1 MTKPKERP
9 REKPWNEDQGTGQI
23 SRIETP
29 NSRPNRDAFP
39 ELRDDPLYGILVH
52 MIKETIPE
60 LQKLSAAD
68 KFALAVEL
76 WDELSS
82 NPDEIPVTEEQ
93 LNELDRRFE
102 EYRQDPDKVVIW
114 EDVKARILSGRR

>member
-1 MTKPKERP
+1 
-9 REKPWNEDQGTGQI
+9 
-23 SRIETP
+23 
-29 NSRPNRDAFP
+29 
-39 ELRDDPLYGILVH
+39 
-52 MIKETIPE
+52 MIKEKIPE

-82 NPDEIPVTEEQ
+82 NPEEIPVTEEQ

-102 EYRQDPDKVVIW
+102 EYRKDPDKVVTW
-114 EDVKARILSGRR
+114 EDAKARIFSGRP

>member
-1 MTKPKERP
+1 
-9 REKPWNEDQGTGQI
+9 
-23 SRIETP
+23 
-29 NSRPNRDAFP
+29 
-39 ELRDDPLYGILVH
+39 

-60 LQKLSAAD
+60 LQKLSTAD

-82 NPDEIPVTEEQ
+82 KPDEMLVTEEQ

-102 EYRQDPDKVVIW
+102 EYRQNPDKVVIW
-114 EDVKARILSGRR
+114 EEAKARILSVGVNGGCPSSLSRTGSSRGVQLG

>member
-1 MTKPKERP
+1 VIEVTTPRPPKDTRANC
-9 REKPWNEDQGTGQI
+9 KGDQPSTA
-23 SRIETP
+23 
-29 NSRPNRDAFP
+29 DDFP
-39 ELRDDPLYGILVH
+39 SIVVTVPSASKILN
-52 MIKETIPE
+52 E

-82 NPDEIPVTEEQ
+82 NPDEMPVTEEQ

-102 EYRQDPDKVVIW
+102 EYCKDPDKVVTW
-114 EDVKARILSGRR
+114 EEAKARILFDRR